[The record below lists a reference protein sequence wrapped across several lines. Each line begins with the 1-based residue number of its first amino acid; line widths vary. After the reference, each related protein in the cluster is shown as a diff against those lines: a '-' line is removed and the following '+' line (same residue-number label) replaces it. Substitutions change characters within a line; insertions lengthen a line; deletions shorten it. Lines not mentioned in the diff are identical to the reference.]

1 MYKLSASGNFS
12 STLAAYHERQTMT
25 QSVGVIGLGDMGLAM
40 ARNLLAAGFT
50 TYGCD
55 LREER
60 LALLEAAGGRRAE
73 SLAHLAQRADPIF
86 VMVLN
91 GAQARQVICGA
102 DGLCHTLPK
111 GATLIITATVEPR
124 ELREL
129 ADELQNSGVHLI
141 DCPVSGGQFGAEAG
155 TLTLMAAAPTAVL
168 DAQREVLAAISARLI
183 HVGETPGQGQT
194 VKAALQ
200 AFIGV
205 SYVGIF
211 EALALGT
218 AAGVPGHT
226 LVDVIGS
233 THAGNTSFFRAVTQ
247 HILAREFDHTG
258 SHIGTMVK
266 DLGISQS
273 LGRECSVPLFTTAAA
288 AELFRAAIARY
299 PQEDNQCIIKLLEE
313 VSGVELRP

>member
-1 MYKLSASGNFS
+1 MN
-12 STLAAYHERQTMT
+12 

-55 LREER
+55 LREDR
-60 LALLEAAGGRRAE
+60 LALLEEAGGRRAE
-73 SLAHLAQRADPIF
+73 SPAHLAQLADPIF

-91 GAQARQVICGA
+91 GAQVRQVINGNQGLLGA
-102 DGLCHTLPK
+102 LPA
-111 GATLIITATVEPR
+111 GATLIITATIEPR
-124 ELREL
+124 DLREI
-129 ADELQNSGVHLI
+129 ADELQGGIHLI

-155 TLTLMAAAPTAVL
+155 ALTLMAAAPTAVL
-168 DAQREVLAAISARLI
+168 EAQRPVLEAISAKII

-211 EALALGT
+211 ESLALGT

-258 SHIGTMVK
+258 SQIGTMVK
-266 DLGISQS
+266 DLGISQA

-288 AELFRAAIARY
+288 AELFRTAVARY

>member
-1 MYKLSASGNFS
+1 
-12 STLAAYHERQTMT
+12 MT
-25 QSVGVIGLGDMGLAM
+25 QTIGVIGLGDMGLAM
-40 ARNLLAAGFT
+40 ARNLLAAGFPT
-50 TYGCD
+50 FGYD

-60 LALLEAAGGRRAE
+60 LALLEAAGGTRAE
-73 SLAHLAQRADPIF
+73 NPAHLAQAAETIF

-91 GAQARQVICGA
+91 GRQARQVVHGENGLLGA
-102 DGLCHTLPK
+102 LPR
-111 GATLIITATVEPR
+111 GATLIITATIEPQ
-124 ELREL
+124 ELCAIGSAL
-129 ADELQNSGVHLI
+129 AESGVHLI
-141 DCPVSGGQFGAEAG
+141 DCPVSGGRFGAEAG
-155 TLTLMAAAPTAVL
+155 TLTLMAAAPSAVL
-168 DAQREVLAAISARLI
+168 EAQRDVLNAVGAKLF
-183 HVGETPGQGQT
+183 HVGEAPGQGQK

-218 AAGVPGHT
+218 AAGISGRK
-226 LVDVIGS
+226 LIDVIGS
-233 THAGNTSFFRAVTQ
+233 THAGNTAFFHAVTQ

-273 LGRECSVPLFTTAAA
+273 LGRECHVPLFTTAAA
-288 AELFRAAIARY
+288 AELFRSAIARY
-299 PQEDNQCIIKLLEE
+299 PQEDNQCIIKLMEE